1 MNNHYSDFEKL
12 RPTGEASHIPDVK
25 LTNGGDG
32 DPRRQHVATT
42 TGGYPNEPA
51 TTDGECR
58 SCSASIPAGQ
68 TKCRFGLTNHLGDDA
83 IGTDESV
90 ETALL
95 GIVHLVVEST
105 TFYGAVAKGGARR
118 ISSPPTRRSGPS
130 TTTRSSTILTRHRRA
145 S

>member
-12 RPTGEASHIPDVK
+12 RPTGEASHIPDAK

-32 DPRRQHVATT
+32 DPRRQRVATT

-51 TTDGECR
+51 TTDGECQ

-105 TFYGAVAKGGARR
+105 TFYGAVAKGGAAANLL
-118 ISSPPTRRSGPS
+118 PPTRRSGPL
-130 TTTRSSTILTRHRRA
+130 TTTRSSTILTRRRRA